1 MRLVDLLSALRQPS
15 RRSQSTTRLTIFG
28 LAIVA
33 AYASLR
39 ASSVPFAWFW
49 LTCSLVLLYL
59 GLTARGSVSKAIWLN
74 LSGAVFALVLVEF
87 YLWNSRLE
95 KTNTYC
101 CDDLYFVRDDDL
113 GVVPRKN
120 FTATHVKAVNSVPI
134 YKVTYTINAN
144 GLRIAPPYDV
154 RNVRGSVLFFGCSYT
169 MGDGVADNET
179 IPYMTGLLT
188 HGRYATYN
196 FGFHGYGPQQ
206 MLAALESGRVHTI
219 VTVPPHYI
227 IYQAIPYHLE
237 RVAGLMTWFPHA
249 PRYRRTDSGRVSADG
264 HLDTVTDETRYSR
277 IEQFWRARGP
287 LGHDVS
293 ETLRRSFIYDTL
305 VRPLRRL
312 SSKDVQLFLD
322 MVSQS
327 KDAATWQYPGAE
339 FHVILW
345 DNMFAKHDYLQFLPQ
360 VVEGLRNQHVKV
372 HLVSKIIPDYEAN
385 APNTKYEIHPHDSHP
400 NPFTYRLIA
409 TYVATNILHAE

>member
-15 RRSQSTTRLTIFG
+15 RRSQSATRLTVFG

-33 AYASLR
+33 AYVSLKASY
-39 ASSVPFAWFW
+39 VPFAWFC
-49 LTCSLVLLYL
+49 LTWFLVLLYL
-59 GLTARGSVSKAIWLN
+59 GLTARGSISKAVWLN
-74 LSGAVFALVLVEF
+74 LSAAVVALVLGEL

-101 CDDLYFVRDDDL
+101 CDDLYFVRDDAL

-196 FGFHGYGPQQ
+196 FGFHGYGPATDAGRAGKR
-206 MLAALESGRVHTI
+206 MGPYYRDGAAPLHHLPSHPLSPRTGGR
-219 VTVPPHYI
+219 
-227 IYQAIPYHLE
+227 A
-237 RVAGLMTWFPHA
+237 
-249 PRYRRTDSGRVSADG
+249 
-264 HLDTVTDETRYSR
+264 
-277 IEQFWRARGP
+277 
-287 LGHDVS
+287 HDVVPACPPIPANGQRACKR
-293 ETLRRSFIYDTL
+293 RRS
-305 VRPLRRL
+305 P
-312 SSKDVQLFLD
+312 
-322 MVSQS
+322 
-327 KDAATWQYPGAE
+327 
-339 FHVILW
+339 
-345 DNMFAKHDYLQFLPQ
+345 
-360 VVEGLRNQHVKV
+360 
-372 HLVSKIIPDYEAN
+372 
-385 APNTKYEIHPHDSHP
+385 
-400 NPFTYRLIA
+400 
-409 TYVATNILHAE
+409 